1 MLEESSTTE
10 VQFAEYLDGYK
21 NLIIKV
27 AGAYC
32 SDFEERKDLI
42 QDIIL
47 QLWRAYPSYDGSAA
61 LSTWTYRV
69 ALNVS
74 ISYLRKETA
83 RKKREDQ
90 YRQNLDIL
98 HWEDPVV
105 DERLE
110 LLYRIIE
117 KLKSLD
123 KAVLILSLEGCKN
136 TEIAEIMGMSASN
149 VSTRLY
155 RVKEQLKSFVN
166 T

>member
-1 MLEESSTTE
+1 MEEATSTE
-10 VQFAEYLDGYK
+10 RQFMYYLNGYK

-32 SDFEERKDLI
+32 SDFEERKDLV

-47 QLWRAYPSYDGSAA
+47 QLWRAYPGYDGSAA
-61 LSTWTYRV
+61 LSTWTYRI

-83 RKKREDQ
+83 RRNREDQ
-90 YRQNLDIL
+90 YRQNLDVL
-98 HWEDPVV
+98 TWEDSVV

-110 LLYRIIE
+110 LLYRVIE
-117 KLKSLD
+117 KLRPLD

-136 TEIAEIMGMSASN
+136 AEIADIMGMSAST

-155 RVKEQLKSFVN
+155 RIKEQLKSFVN
-166 T
+166 A